1 MDFSSILLYG
11 ALGVF
16 GVLVLVIM
24 IPLIFSLMNND
35 DKKNPVTHKN
45 ERPRAV
51 TKNTQSFGEQDR
63 SVSGQFVIPD
73 KNEHHQRRKTNVH
86 DVPRHTRE
94 QYLDTTQPK
103 PRNHQ
108 KNWQNHWR

>member
-16 GVLVLVIM
+16 GVLILVIM
-24 IPLIFSLMNND
+24 IPLTFSLMN
-35 DKKNPVTHKN
+35 KSEKAKPVTQRRDHT
-45 ERPRAV
+45 RS
-51 TKNTQSFGEQDR
+51 TKQTTNTFGEQDR

-73 KNEHHQRRKTNVH
+73 KSEHHSRRKTALH

-94 QYLDTTQPK
+94 QYLEANQPQ
-103 PRNHQ
+103 PRNHR